1 MKKKQKLEDLNVL
14 NDFMLSAIAN
24 DPDVAEPFF
33 RDVLSVLLERE
44 IGEVTV
50 RAQMVI
56 PGDNLRLRGIRM
68 DVEILEE
75 DNSPA
80 KCRIYNLESQMY
92 EEANL
97 QKRNRFYQAKK
108 DSKGLKRGEKNW
120 NKLPDLYMIMI
131 MDYDF
136 FGKDN
141 MMYVFENVCR
151 EFPDIEYNDG
161 LKFIYFNV
169 NGKNGGTKT
178 IKQLL
183 SYLNNSKIES
193 VTNETIG
200 RIHNY
205 VSSVKESAEVR
216 EHYMTWDE
224 WVEREIQARLD
235 EAVKEAL
242 EEAVKEAVDEAVKD
256 TQKETTITATKSLLL
271 DILTDKGEV
280 PTELQKCIDE
290 ADLVS
295 LKQWTR
301 MAAKVDSIQAF
312 VDEIQKESLLGR

>member
-131 MDYDF
+131 MDYDSF
-136 FGKDN
+136 SFGSPCWARTSDN
-141 MMYVFENVCR
+141 LINSQVLYR
-151 EFPDIEYNDG
+151 
-161 LKFIYFNV
+161 
-169 NGKNGGTKT
+169 
-178 IKQLL
+178 L
-183 SYLNNSKIES
+183 S
-193 VTNETIG
+193 
-200 RIHNY
+200 
-205 VSSVKESAEVR
+205 
-216 EHYMTWDE
+216 
-224 WVEREIQARLD
+224 
-235 EAVKEAL
+235 
-242 EEAVKEAVDEAVKD
+242 
-256 TQKETTITATKSLLL
+256 
-271 DILTDKGEV
+271 
-280 PTELQKCIDE
+280 
-290 ADLVS
+290 
-295 LKQWTR
+295 
-301 MAAKVDSIQAF
+301 
-312 VDEIQKESLLGR
+312 